1 LPHYAL
7 ASGLTGG
14 GEHTTRIDLT
24 PFLAAGTD
32 EGEAL
37 EAALNTVSIGVRCS
51 A

>member
-1 LPHYAL
+1 
-7 ASGLTGG
+7 
-14 GEHTTRIDLT
+14 
-24 PFLAAGTD
+24 LAAGTD